1 MPHVEVTDVN
11 VLSAHPEWEEYLQFY
26 RVIPDWQLREN
37 TAAPA
42 GLFMAE
48 TPKVIAQAL
57 RAGLRP
63 QSLLLPESFVSASF
77 KGCSAAPPEGCSSAS
92 SEGCPSVSS
101 EENPWSGIL
110 WQFEH
115 RWPEAPVFVVAK
127 EVFSSITGYKTI
139 RGGLAVFERPAL
151 LTVEELLGGFT
162 GDVQRVAVLEDV
174 GNYRNIGSAFRAA
187 ASFGIDAVLVTHSC
201 HDPLYRRAARE
212 SKGAVLQIPWTRIGT
227 EQHWAAE
234 GVPLLHRLGFKVAAL
249 ALRDDTLSLDALELA
264 TCEKLALVLG
274 TEGEG
279 LAEETIA
286 LCDYTV
292 KIPMAHEVD
301 SLNVAAASAVAFWE
315 LSSKLR
321 P

>member
-1 MPHVEVTDVN
+1 MPHIEVTDVN

-26 RVIPDWQLREN
+26 KAIPDWQLRESS
-37 TAAPA
+37 AAPS

-48 TPKVIAQAL
+48 TPKVVACAL

-63 QSLLLPESFVSASF
+63 QSLLLPMSFMSTF
-77 KGCSAAPPEGCSSAS
+77 REGCGAVV
-92 SEGCPSVSS
+92 SEKDTWPD
-101 EENPWSGIL
+101 IL
-110 WQFEH
+110 QQFEGGC
-115 RWPEAPVFVVAK
+115 PEAPVFVVDEEIFAN
-127 EVFSSITGYKTI
+127 ITGYKII
-139 RGGLAVFERPAL
+139 RGGLAVFERPVLLTIEAL
-151 LTVEELLGGFT
+151 L
-162 GDVQRVAVLEDV
+162 GDLPGDIQRVAVLEDV

-212 SKGAVLQIPWTRIGT
+212 SKGAVLQVPWTRIGS
-227 EQHWAAE
+227 EQYWAAE
-234 GVPLLHRLGFKVAAL
+234 GIPLLHNLGFKVAAL
-249 ALRDDTLSLDALELA
+249 ALRDDTLSLDAAELA

-279 LAEETIA
+279 LAEETIE

-315 LSSKLR
+315 LSPKAR
-321 P
+321 Q